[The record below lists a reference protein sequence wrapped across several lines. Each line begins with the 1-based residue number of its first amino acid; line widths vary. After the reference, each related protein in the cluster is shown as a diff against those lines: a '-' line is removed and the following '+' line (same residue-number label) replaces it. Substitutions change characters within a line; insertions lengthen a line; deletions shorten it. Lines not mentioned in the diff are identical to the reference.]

1 MRLDL
6 HISFGGECEAA
17 FHFYERCL
25 GGKIETMLT
34 WGNSPMANATSP
46 EWHEKICHASLTV
59 GASSL
64 AGVDVPPGQY
74 ERPMGFQILLEIDDP
89 EEAEHIFQA
98 LAENG
103 TVKVP
108 MQKTFWAA
116 RYGAL
121 IDQFGVAW
129 EINCAEAR

>member
-17 FHFYERCL
+17 FRFYERCL

-34 WGNSPMANATSP
+34 WGDSPMANAVSP
-46 EWHEKICHASLTV
+46 EWREKICHASLTV
-59 GASSL
+59 GAGAL
-64 AGVDVPPGQY
+64 AGVDALPGQY
-74 ERPMGFQILLEIDDP
+74 ERPTGFQILLGIDDQ
-89 EEAEHIFQA
+89 EEAERIFQA

-103 TVKVP
+103 TVKLAL
-108 MQKTFWAA
+108 QKTFWAA

-121 IDQFGVAW
+121 TDQFGIAW
-129 EINCAEAR
+129 EINCA